1 MKILTRLRPFHSW
14 SALFLL
20 VLQVVQHTPRAEAQ
34 GYQVGQVI
42 TNNFSLMT
50 RFQWTNDNGQVFT
63 PTNTALRLSDF
74 NGKIL
79 LLEFFAVW

>member
-1 MKILTRLRPFHSW
+1 MKILTGLRPFRSW
-14 SALFLL
+14 SALFLFAL
-20 VLQVVQHTPRAEAQ
+20 PVVQHAPRAEAQ
-34 GYQVGQVI
+34 GYQVGQVV

-50 RFQWTNDNGQVFT
+50 RLQWTNDNGEVFT